1 MIHSTPI
8 IVSVGKVGIGFILTV
23 YKGLYGTGATIYGG
37 HDLLKW
43 DSVHNVTLESLATGI
58 EEEAVTGLLVPP
70 GGPPL
75 LSVVGDD
82 GGFYQ

>member
-1 MIHSTPI
+1 VARNKEAKNMNR
-8 IVSVGKVGIGFILTV
+8 
-23 YKGLYGTGATIYGG
+23 LYGTGATVYGG
-37 HDLLKW
+37 HDLLNW
-43 DSVHNVTLESLATGI
+43 DSIHNVTLESLATGI
-58 EEEAVTGLLVPP
+58 EEEAVQGLLVPP

>member
-1 MIHSTPI
+1 
-8 IVSVGKVGIGFILTV
+8 
-23 YKGLYGTGATIYGG
+23 
-37 HDLLKW
+37 LLNW
-43 DSVHNVTLESLATGI
+43 DTKHNVTVKSLATGI
-58 EEEAVTGLLVPP
+58 EEEAVLGLLVPP